1 MTDYLRGHEIRKR
14 SDGKFVYCDNGE
26 LTAYTWM
33 NRPCGYCGKDNTKEG
48 HGGCLGTLP
57 NVMNA
62 CCGHG
67 NINEAYVQYWDRT
80 VVSGKEVIEIMEQG
94 IEKMN
99 NLLMKTKAWAK
110 VRNLDTADPNKQMLK
125 LIEEVGELAEGLA
138 KDNVELIIDAIGDV
152 QVVLVI
158 LSEQLG
164 LSIEDCWSI
173 AYDEIKDRK
182 GAMKNGVFV
191 KSEDLK

>member
-1 MTDYLRGHEIRKR
+1 MWLLWEGQYKR
-14 SDGKFVYCDNGE
+14 RSWRVLGYVTQCNE
-26 LTAYTWM
+26 CLLWTW
-33 NRPCGYCGKDNTKEG
+33 
-48 HGGCLGTLP
+48 
-57 NVMNA
+57 
-62 CCGHG
+62 
-67 NINEAYVQYWDRT
+67 NINEAYVQYWDGT

-125 LIEEVGELAEGLA
+125 LIEEVGELAQGMA
-138 KDNVELIIDAIGDV
+138 KNDLDLIVDAIGDV

-158 LSEQLG
+158 LAEQLG
-164 LSIEDCWSI
+164 LSVEDCWSI

-182 GAMKNGVFV
+182 
-191 KSEDLK
+191 

>member
-1 MTDYLRGHEIRKR
+1 MD
-14 SDGKFVYCDNGE
+14 
-26 LTAYTWM
+26 
-33 NRPCGYCGKDNTKEG
+33 
-48 HGGCLGTLP
+48 
-57 NVMNA
+57 
-62 CCGHG
+62 
-67 NINEAYVQYWDRT
+67 
-80 VVSGKEVIEIMEQG
+80 
-94 IEKMN
+94 

-125 LIEEVGELAEGLA
+125 LMEEMGELAEGMA

-158 LSEQLG
+158 LAEQLG
-164 LSIEDCWSI
+164 LSVEDCWSI

-182 GAMKNGVFV
+182 GVMKNGVFV